1 METGFATVN
10 NQGKALVFGGLNI
23 DILGMPAAGYHPAD
37 SLPGSIH
44 LSVGGV
50 GFNIASHLAEGGMA
64 VSLVAALGQG
74 AYAHMAE
81 EACKTRG
88 IDLSLSLRTQCP
100 SPTYMAIHNQEGAMV
115 AAINDMAAMAQ
126 LNPDYMRQHK
136 DAFQQGYQVCVLDA
150 NLPEETLAVLPGLVS
165 APLLA
170 DPVSGEKGRR
180 LLPVLKKLTAIKP
193 NAMEAL
199 VISRCED
206 VPSAAKW
213 FLEQGVEQVYIS
225 LGKDGLHYAWREG
238 EAHLPALSQ
247 TQVPSTGAGDAMAA
261 GIALAIASGK
271 SVPDIAFSGLEA
283 AARYLEFIKQERP
296 S

>member
-1 METGFATVN
+1 M
-10 NQGKALVFGGLNI
+10 
-23 DILGMPAAGYHPAD
+23 
-37 SLPGSIH
+37 
-44 LSVGGV
+44 
-50 GFNIASHLAEGGMA
+50 
-64 VSLVAALGQG
+64 AALGQG

-126 LNPDYMRQHK
+126 LNPDYVKQHK
-136 DAFQQGYQVCVLDA
+136 DAFQQGFQVCVLDA
-150 NLPEETLAVLPGLVS
+150 NLPEETLATLPELVS

-225 LGKDGLHYAWREG
+225 LARMGCTMPGGRGSPL
-238 EAHLPALSQ
+238 
-247 TQVPSTGAGDAMAA
+247 A
-261 GIALAIASGK
+261 GIEPDPGALHWGRGHHDS
-271 SVPDIAFSGLEA
+271 
-283 AARYLEFIKQERP
+283 RHRP
-296 S
+296 GHRVRKIGPGHRLFRA